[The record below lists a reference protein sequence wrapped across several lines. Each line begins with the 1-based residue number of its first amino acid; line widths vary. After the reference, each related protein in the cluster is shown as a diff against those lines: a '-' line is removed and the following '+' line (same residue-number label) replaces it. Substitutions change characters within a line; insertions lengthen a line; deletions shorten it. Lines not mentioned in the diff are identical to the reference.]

1 MALEWVIAKGQVGA
15 VRYGRASDADGYVD
29 LSQFDSV
36 HFIAHSRLS
45 SNPVI
50 NDEVTVIGD
59 QSDPNV
65 KGKFSYTFDVTTA
78 NVPARQYN
86 YCALKCMDGTVP
98 TYFPLDSNSDR
109 SYFKLT
115 VQDSVG

>member
-15 VRYGRASDADGYVD
+15 VRYGRARDADGYVD

-36 HFIAHSRLS
+36 HFIAHANLN

-59 QSDPNV
+59 QSDPDV
-65 KGKFSYTFDVTTA
+65 KGRFSYTFDMTTA
-78 NVPARQYN
+78 NVPVRKYD
-86 YCALKCMDGTVP
+86 YCALKCMDGSNP
-98 TYFPLDSNSDR
+98 TYFPLDRRGDR
-109 SYFKLT
+109 TYFKLI
-115 VQDSVG
+115 VQDPVG